1 MSTVH
6 HQEYLNIVY
15 ATGICHSS
23 SVGVCYQISTYCF
36 HLQFYSEDGVTK
48 ILVPVDKHLLD

>member
-15 ATGICHSS
+15 TQQVFVMLVLLAAA
-23 SVGVCYQISTYCF
+23 SVVLTTLADADMYIYQ
-36 HLQFYSEDGVTK
+36 V
-48 ILVPVDKHLLD
+48 